1 MKNKWR
7 ILKIFITIVILGFLL
22 SFSLKRFAQKS
33 LDTIAVNLKQT
44 PVYFLDEKDI
54 RKMVYDANPTRKIGD
69 VDISALETK
78 LNTLP
83 AVDSANVYL
92 GLNGTLHIDI
102 KQKVPVFRLHKGEK
116 ECYVDEKGNEFPIN
130 KNYSHPCMLVM
141 GNVKKEEYQAL
152 GQLIKKI
159 DADDFS
165 KKYFIGIAKEGNSYD
180 LLTSEG
186 NFKVEIGDLEN
197 IDFKVKGFKS
207 FVEKFLI
214 YQDPQKYTKVS
225 VKYNNQI
232 VTTLNPYFAENDSLL
247 KISKMEFDKAT
258 EVKELKKKS
267 DSKPVK
273 PNVEKS
279 SQPENKREVIK
290 KNTK

>member
-7 ILKIFITIVILGFLL
+7 ILKIFVTIVILGFLL
-22 SFSLKRFAQKS
+22 SFSLKRFAQKP
-33 LDTIAVNLKQT
+33 LENIAVNLKQT

-54 RKMVYDANPTRKIGD
+54 RKLVNEANPSRKIGD
-69 VDISALETK
+69 VDVAGLESK
-78 LNTLP
+78 LNALP
-83 AVDSANVYL
+83 SVDSANVYL

-102 KQKVPVFRLHKGEK
+102 KQKVPVFRLHNGPK

-130 KNYSHPCMLVM
+130 KSYSHPCMLVV
-141 GNVKKEEYQAL
+141 GDVKKEEYQAL

-159 DADDFS
+159 DADDFN
-165 KKYFIGIAKEGNSYD
+165 KKYFIGIAKVGSNYN

-247 KISKMEFDKAT
+247 KISKTEFDKAN
-258 EVKELKKKS
+258 EIKILKKNI
-267 DSKPVK
+267 DIKPANSG
-273 PNVEKS
+273 PF
-279 SQPENKREVIK
+279 RL
-290 KNTK
+290 